1 MQIEA
6 IYEQGRL
13 KFLSP
18 VTFTQTR
25 FQVRVEVPPDVIA
38 SNDNNAPNDQNA
50 PNVKSIHWTW
60 MIMPGSLVARLDAVR
75 NAPVPADET
84 LPRFTPKQ
92 YERLEAAAL
101 RDDFRKGF

>member
-6 IYEQGRL
+6 IYENGRL

-50 PNVKSIHWTW
+50 PNDKVDTLDLDDYARE
-60 MIMPGSLVARLDAVR
+60 LVARLDAIR
-75 NAPVPADET
+75 NAPSPADES

-92 YERLEAAAL
+92 HERVEAAAL
-101 RDDFRKGF
+101 REEFRKGV